1 MTYKL
6 GNTKLWISQ
15 HACDAQILLD
25 VCRDRSYFCLYIPH
39 CCSRGTKYWCPWTF
53 IGILRAGS
61 SFLKIEVTMPDTP
74 AYESVWMCEY
84 LVEKRKVK
92 QCKEQMK
99 LKKNNLNISA
109 TLPVSVFDT
118 STVSVQFTAV

>member
-1 MTYKL
+1 
-6 GNTKLWISQ
+6 
-15 HACDAQILLD
+15 
-25 VCRDRSYFCLYIPH
+25 
-39 CCSRGTKYWCPWTF
+39 
-53 IGILRAGS
+53 
-61 SFLKIEVTMPDTP
+61 MPDTP

-118 STVSVQFTAV
+118 STVSV